1 MRGKLALLYFFLIIK
16 ANPADP
22 VKEPDSTDKSKNRA
36 FEDYPDQIDD
46 SLQFILRFISKAK
59 PKYLSSPSGSLR

>member
-1 MRGKLALLYFFLIIK
+1 MRGELALLYFFLIIQ
-16 ANPADP
+16 ANQAHP
-22 VKEPDSTDKSKNRA
+22 VLEPESSYKSKNTA

-59 PKYLSSPSGSLR
+59 PKYKMQIL

>member
-1 MRGKLALLYFFLIIK
+1 MRDKLALFYFFLIIQ

-22 VKEPDSTDKSKNRA
+22 ILKPESSYQSKNKA

-59 PKYLSSPSGSLR
+59 PKYKMQIL

>member
-1 MRGKLALLYFFLIIK
+1 MRGELAFLYFFLIIL
-16 ANPADP
+16 AYQTDP
-22 VKEPDSTDKSKNRA
+22 VLEPEKSYKSKNRA

-59 PKYLSSPSGSLR
+59 PKYKMQIL